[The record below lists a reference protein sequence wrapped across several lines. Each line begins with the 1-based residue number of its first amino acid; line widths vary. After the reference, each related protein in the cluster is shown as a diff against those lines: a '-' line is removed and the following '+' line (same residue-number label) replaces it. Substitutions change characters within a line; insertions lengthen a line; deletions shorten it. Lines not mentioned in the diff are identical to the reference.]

1 MVSRQQRE
9 AKLAL
14 KATRLAKQKKR
25 VKKQVRLAALANAA
39 PEIPLVLTAAPARDE
54 PDYDVWQSEAEDE
67 GDQPDPSSSAES
79 AVGDDVNHPVGDDVN
94 HLVGDDVNHP
104 NLCCSRF
111 ACVFKSQQ
119 SVSFSY

>member
-9 AKLAL
+9 SKLAL

-39 PEIPLVLTAAPARDE
+39 PEIPLVLTAAPARDK

-67 GDQPDPSSSAES
+67 GDQPDPSSSDES
-79 AVGDDVNHPVGDDVN
+79 AVGDDVNHPKKN
-94 HLVGDDVNHP
+94 P
-104 NLCCSRF
+104 
-111 ACVFKSQQ
+111 KP
-119 SVSFSY
+119 

>member
-39 PEIPLVLTAAPARDE
+39 PEIPLVLTAANPLPQGTSRIMTFGNPRLKTKEISLTPRA
-54 PDYDVWQSEAEDE
+54 PMNLL
-67 GDQPDPSSSAES
+67 SATTLTIL
-79 AVGDDVNHPVGDDVN
+79 NPK
-94 HLVGDDVNHP
+94 P
-104 NLCCSRF
+104 
-111 ACVFKSQQ
+111 
-119 SVSFSY
+119 